1 MQEKKLVDWIQNC
14 FGIPDAQL
22 LCGVGDD
29 AAVLRAPQRDLVVT
43 TDLIADGPHFD
54 SRQATP
60 EQIGR
65 KAMAVNLSDIAAMAA
80 TPVCAFV
87 SLLVPH
93 QSSQDHVEAIMQSII
108 ELGRQFDCPIAGGDT
123 NCWDGKLA
131 INITVVGKV
140 SAGGPMLRS
149 SAVVGDYLLV
159 TGVLGGSIAGHQFDF
174 TPRIREAL
182 LLWENYDVHAGMDL
196 SDGLAVDL
204 RRMCAQSGCGA
215 DVFIE
220 NLPVSAAAK
229 QLSDSNEESVRRA
242 LGDGEDFELLLAVPE
257 AEARRI
263 LHEQPLEVPV
273 THIGV
278 CESGDKVWQRVGQ
291 QRSELP
297 RVGYEHGSQVNPTQG
312 QTDS

>member
-1 MQEKKLVDWIQNC
+1 MRENKLVDWIQRRLAVADPRL
-14 FGIPDAQL
+14 I
-22 LCGVGDD
+22 CGVGDD
-29 AAVLRAPQRDLVVT
+29 AAIVQTPQGDLVVT
-43 TDLIADGPHFD
+43 TDLIADGTHFD
-54 SRQATP
+54 TNLATSA
-60 EQIGR
+60 QVGR

-80 TPVCAFV
+80 QPMCAFV
-87 SLLVPH
+87 SLLLPFGC
-93 QSSQDHVEAIMQSII
+93 SQKRAEDIMESIAN
-108 ELGRQFDCPIAGGDT
+108 LGQEFDCPIAGGDT
-123 NCWDGKLA
+123 NSWDGKLA
-131 INITVVGKV
+131 INVTILGQATDR
-140 SAGGPMLRS
+140 GPWLRS
-149 SAVVGDYLLV
+149 TAAAGDFLLV
-159 TGVLGGSIAGHQFDF
+159 TGSLGGSIAGHHLDF

-182 LLWENYDVHAGMDL
+182 LLHEHYDVHAGMDL

-215 DVFIE
+215 EVFIE

-229 QLSDSNEESVRRA
+229 QLSCSDEESIRRA
-242 LGDGEDFELLLAVPE
+242 LGEGEDFELLLAVPE

-263 LHEQPLEVPV
+263 LHDQPLEVPV

-278 CESGDKVWQRVGQ
+278 CESGDNVWQRVGQ